1 MSSKINQK
9 QKKLID
15 QSKIKPTDPFANIVC
30 SNNNGVKTA
39 AGLRVKNESA
49 QPKQKTKNK

>member
-15 QSKIKPTDPFANIVC
+15 QTTIKPTDPFSNIVC
-30 SNNNGVKTA
+30 ANKNGVKTA
-39 AGLRVKNESA
+39 AGIRIKK
-49 QPKQKTKNK
+49 QPNANR